1 VLNYTLRRV
10 CMAILVAFTV
20 SIIAFFLV
28 RVSGDLAIALAGP
41 EASDADIM
49 EIREIYGLDRPII
62 VQYADW
68 LGNAVQGDFGESL
81 FFPET
86 VWELV
91 ATRLPTTLRLAISG
105 LVLSL
110 LIGIPFGVL
119 AALRPNSWI
128 DRLSMT
134 IAVAGQ
140 AIPTFWMGLILMVV
154 FGLTLGWTPISGDET
169 WRHFI
174 LPAVTLGYYST
185 PPIMRLTRSG
195 MMEVLSADYIRTA
208 YAKGLHPM
216 PVLFKHALRNAVI
229 PVVALASVQFGHML
243 SGAVVIEAVFAMQGI
258 GYLAWESIQRKD
270 VAVIQTILLVVCMF
284 YVFLTVLA
292 DLLNAWLDPRIRVG

>member
-1 VLNYTLRRV
+1 MLGFATRRIL
-10 CMAILVAFTV
+10 MAILVAITV
-20 SIIAFFLV
+20 SIVAFFLV
-28 RVSGDLAIALAGP
+28 RLSGDVATALAG
-41 EASDADIM
+41 EDASAADIA
-49 EIREIYGLDRPII
+49 EIRKAYGLDRPII
-62 VQYADW
+62 VQYVDW
-68 LGNAVQGDFGESL
+68 LGKAMQGDFGASL

-91 ATRLPTTLRLAISG
+91 ATRLPTTLRLALSG
-105 LVLSL
+105 LVISL
-110 LIGIPFGVL
+110 VVGIPFGVI

-140 AIPTFWMGLILMVV
+140 AIPTFWMGLMLMVV
-154 FGLTLGWTPISGDET
+154 FGLWFRLVPISGDET
-169 WRHFI
+169 WAHFI

-195 MMEVLSADYIRTA
+195 MLEVLSADYIRTA
-208 YAKGLHPM
+208 YAKGLRPM

-243 SGAVVIEAVFAMQGI
+243 SGAVVIESVFAMQGI
-258 GYLAWESIQRKD
+258 GYLAWESILRKD

-284 YVFLTVLA
+284 YVFLTVLS
-292 DLLNAWLDPRIRVG
+292 DLLNAWLDPRIRVS

>member
-1 VLNYTLRRV
+1 MLNFATRRIL
-10 CMAILVAFTV
+10 MAILVALTV

-28 RVSGDLAIALAGP
+28 RVSGDLAVALAGE
-41 EASDADIM
+41 EASAEDIADI
-49 EIREIYGLDRPII
+49 RKAYGLDRPII
-62 VQYADW
+62 VQYAAW
-68 LGNAVQGDFGESL
+68 LGKAVQGDFGESL

-91 ATRLPTTLRLAISG
+91 STRLPTTLRLALAG
-105 LVLSL
+105 LVISL
-110 LIGIPFGVL
+110 IVGVPFGVI

-128 DRLSMT
+128 DRLAMT

-140 AIPTFWMGLILMVV
+140 AIPTFWMGLMLMVL
-154 FGLTLGWTPISGDET
+154 FGLMLGWTPISGDES
-169 WRHFI
+169 WQHFI

-195 MMEVLSADYIRTA
+195 MLEVLSADYIRTA

-243 SGAVVIEAVFAMQGI
+243 SGAIVIESVFAMQGI
-258 GYLAWESIQRKD
+258 GYLAWESILRKD
-270 VAVIQTILLVVCMF
+270 IAVIQTILLVVCLF
-284 YVFLTVLA
+284 YVFLTVLS
-292 DLLNAWLDPRIRVG
+292 DLLNAWLDPRIRVS

>member
-1 VLNYTLRRV
+1 MLKFILRRV
-10 CMAILVAFTV
+10 LLALLVAVTV
-20 SIIAFFLV
+20 SLIAFFLV
-28 RVSGDLAIALAGP
+28 RVSGDLAIALAGQ
-41 EASDADIM
+41 EASEEDIRQ
-49 EIREIYGLDRPII
+49 IRETYGLDRPII
-62 VQYADW
+62 VQYASW
-68 LGNAVQGDFGESL
+68 LGQALQGDFGESL

-91 ATRLPTTLRLAISG
+91 STRLPTTLRLAMSG
-105 LVLSL
+105 LVISL
-110 LIGIPFGVL
+110 LVGIPFGVI

-128 DRLSMT
+128 DRLAMT

-140 AIPTFWMGLILMVV
+140 AIPTFWMGLMLMVV
-154 FGLTLGWTPISGDET
+154 FGLFLGWTPISGDDT
-169 WRHFI
+169 WQHFI

-195 MMEVLSADYIRTA
+195 MLEVLSADYIRTA

-243 SGAVVIEAVFAMQGI
+243 SGAIVIESVFAMQGI
-258 GYLAWESIQRKD
+258 GYLAWQSILRND
-270 VAVIQTILLVVCMF
+270 IAVIQAILLVVCMF
-284 YVFLTVLA
+284 YVGLTFLS
-292 DLLNAWLDPRIRVG
+292 DLLNAWLDPRIRVN

>member
-1 VLNYTLRRV
+1 MLNFALRRLLLA
-10 CMAILVAFTV
+10 CLVALTV
-20 SIIAFFLV
+20 SVIAFFLV
-28 RVSGDLAIALAGP
+28 RVSGDMAIALAG
-41 EASDADIM
+41 ESASAEDIA
-49 EIREIYGLDRPII
+49 EIREAYGLDRPII

-68 LGNAVQGDFGESL
+68 LGKALQGDFGESL

-91 ATRLPTTLRLAISG
+91 ATRLPVTLRLAMAG

-110 LIGIPFGVL
+110 LIGVPFGVI

-128 DRLSMT
+128 DRLAMT

-140 AIPTFWMGLILMVV
+140 AIPSFWMGLMLMVL
-154 FGLTLGWTPISGDET
+154 FGLFLRWTPISGDDT
-169 WRHFI
+169 WVHFI

-195 MMEVLSADYIRTA
+195 MLEVLQADYIRTA
-208 YAKGLHPM
+208 YAKGLRPM

-243 SGAVVIEAVFAMQGI
+243 SGAIVIESVFAMQGI
-258 GYLAWESIQRKD
+258 GYLAWESILRKD
-270 VAVIQTILLVVCMF
+270 IAVIQAILLIVCLF
-284 YVFLTVLA
+284 YVFLTVLS
-292 DLLNAWLDPRIRVG
+292 DLLNAWLDPRIRVN

>member
-1 VLNYTLRRV
+1 MLGFATRRIL
-10 CMAILVAFTV
+10 MAILVAITV
-20 SIIAFFLV
+20 SIVAFFLV
-28 RVSGDLAIALAGP
+28 RLSGDVATALAG
-41 EASDADIM
+41 EDASAADIA
-49 EIREIYGLDRPII
+49 EIRKAYGLDRPII
-62 VQYADW
+62 VQYVDW
-68 LGNAVQGDFGESL
+68 LGKAVQGDFGASL

-91 ATRLPTTLRLAISG
+91 ATRLPTTLRLALSG
-105 LVLSL
+105 LVISL
-110 LIGIPFGVL
+110 MVGIPFGVI

-140 AIPTFWMGLILMVV
+140 AIPTFWMGLMLMVV
-154 FGLTLGWTPISGDET
+154 FGLWFRLVPISGDET
-169 WRHFI
+169 WAHFV

-195 MMEVLSADYIRTA
+195 MLEVLSADYIRTA
-208 YAKGLHPM
+208 YAKGLRPM

-243 SGAVVIEAVFAMQGI
+243 SGAVVIESVFAMQGI
-258 GYLAWESIQRKD
+258 GYLAWESILRKD

-284 YVFLTVLA
+284 YVFLTVLS
-292 DLLNAWLDPRIRVG
+292 DLLNAWLDPRIRVS

>member
-1 VLNYTLRRV
+1 MLRFTLRRLL
-10 CMAILVAFTV
+10 MAILVAITV
-20 SIIAFFLV
+20 SVIAFFLV
-28 RVSGDLAIALAGP
+28 RVSGDVAIALAGE
-41 EASDADIM
+41 EASAEDIA
-49 EIREIYGLDRPII
+49 EIRKAYGLDRPII

-68 LGNAVQGDFGESL
+68 LGKAVQGDFGQSL

-91 ATRLPTTLRLAISG
+91 ATRLPTTLRLAASG

-140 AIPTFWMGLILMVV
+140 AIPTFWMGLMLMVV
-154 FGLTLGWTPISGDET
+154 FGLTLGWTPISGDDS
-169 WRHFI
+169 WQNFI

-195 MMEVLSADYIRTA
+195 MLEVLSADYIRTA
-208 YAKGLHPM
+208 YAKGLGPM
-216 PVLFKHALRNAVI
+216 RVLFKHALRNAVI

-243 SGAVVIEAVFAMQGI
+243 SGAIVIESVFAMQGI
-258 GYLAWESIQRKD
+258 GYLAWESILRKD
-270 VAVIQTILLVVCMF
+270 IAVIQTILLVVCMF
-284 YVFLTVLA
+284 YVFLTVIS
-292 DLLNAWLDPRIRVG
+292 DLLNAWLDPRIRVS

>member
-1 VLNYTLRRV
+1 MLNFTLRRLLLAV
-10 CMAILVAFTV
+10 MVGITV

-28 RVSGDLAIALAGP
+28 RVSGDMAIALAG
-41 EASDADIM
+41 ESASAEDIADI
-49 EIREIYGLDRPII
+49 REAYGLDRPII
-62 VQYADW
+62 VQYAAW
-68 LGNAVQGDFGESL
+68 LGRAVQGDFGESL

-91 ATRLPTTLRLAISG
+91 ASRLPVTLRLALAG
-105 LVLSL
+105 LVISL
-110 LIGIPFGVL
+110 VIGIPFGVI

-128 DRLSMT
+128 DRLAMT

-140 AIPTFWMGLILMVV
+140 AIPSFWMGLMLMVL
-154 FGLTLGWTPISGDET
+154 FGLFLGWTPISGDDT
-169 WRHFI
+169 WAHFI
-174 LPAVTLGYYST
+174 LPAFTLGYYST

-195 MMEVLSADYIRTA
+195 MLEVLQADYIRTA

-243 SGAVVIEAVFAMQGI
+243 SGAIVIESVFAMQGI
-258 GYLAWESIQRKD
+258 GYLAWESILRKD
-270 VAVIQTILLVVCMF
+270 IAVIQAILLVVCMF
-284 YVFLTVLA
+284 YVFLTVLS
-292 DLLNAWLDPRIRVG
+292 DLLNAWLDPRIRVN

>member
-1 VLNYTLRRV
+1 MLNFATRRIV
-10 CMAILVAFTV
+10 MAMLVAITV

-28 RVSGDLAIALAGP
+28 RVSGDVAIALAGE
-41 EASDADIM
+41 EASSEDIA
-49 EIREIYGLDRPII
+49 EIRRIYGLDRPII

-68 LGNAVQGDFGESL
+68 LGKAVQGDFGESL

-91 ATRLPTTLRLAISG
+91 SSRLPVTLRLACAG
-105 LVLSL
+105 LVISL
-110 LIGIPFGVL
+110 LVGIPFGVI

-140 AIPTFWMGLILMVV
+140 AIPTFWMGLMLMVL
-154 FGLTLGWTPISGDET
+154 FGLMLGWTPISGDES
-169 WRHFI
+169 WQHYI

-195 MMEVLSADYIRTA
+195 MLEVLSADYIRTA
-208 YAKGLHPM
+208 YAKGLRPM

-243 SGAVVIEAVFAMQGI
+243 SGAIVIESVFAMQGI
-258 GYLAWESIQRKD
+258 GYLAWESILRKD
-270 VAVIQTILLVVCMF
+270 IAIIQTILLVVCMF
-284 YVFLTVLA
+284 YVCLTVIS
-292 DLLNAWLDPRIRVG
+292 DLLNAWLDPRIRVN